1 MVVIRLQKYVF
12 FPSGQSVS
20 AFFRLF
26 SPFSAVRGGKRRK
39 RGGATLT
46 YLTSCN
52 ILSLG
57 LKRQSQA
64 LERLSQGANFCSQG
78 LERQSQGANFR
89 SLGAKFCSLGLKTL
103 KLRKNREGETLAG
116 LSLFL

>member
-26 SPFSAVRGGKRRK
+26 SPFSAVRGGKWRN

-57 LKRQSQA
+57 LERRSQA

-78 LERQSQGANFR
+78 LERQSQGANFC
-89 SLGAKFCSLGLKTL
+89 SLGAKFCSQGLKDL

>member
-20 AFFRLF
+20 AFFRHF
-26 SPFSAVRGGKRRK
+26 SPFPAARGGRRRI

-52 ILSLG
+52 IPPLG
-57 LKRQSQA
+57 PKRRPQA
-64 LERLSQGANFCSQG
+64 LA
-78 LERQSQGANFR
+78 RQSQGPAR
-89 SLGAKFCSLGLKTL
+89 QSQGPARQSQGPKLWHQGLEAL
-103 KLRKNREGETLAG
+103 AQGENGEGETLAG